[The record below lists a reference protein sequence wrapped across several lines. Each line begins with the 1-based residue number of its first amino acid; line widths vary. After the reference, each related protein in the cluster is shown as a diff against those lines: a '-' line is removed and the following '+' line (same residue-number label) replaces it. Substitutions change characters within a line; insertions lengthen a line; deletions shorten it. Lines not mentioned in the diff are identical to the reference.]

1 MKLVSFP
8 TTKKKRKK
16 RKWSFNPWRRAD
28 GWLTTFVVQIVSIGS
43 GKFWRDG
50 WFQAWSP
57 LILFLSR
64 VIELTIELEDREKQK
79 RICLFILYSSGG
91 TSETMDNIW
100 QRRKGSFCG
109 WVTPPL
115 HIFLLTAL
123 GLLLAGDNNR
133 LQVDGESLSI
143 HLCIIRPVIPTNA
156 FGKPHAYY
164 QGSVDTEMMNNFL
177 WRNKKMRMKTKKK
190 KESIWNGA
198 SGYICTQG
206 GEEKRGSKGKPV
218 LLSSW

>member
-1 MKLVSFP
+1 
-8 TTKKKRKK
+8 
-16 RKWSFNPWRRAD
+16 
-28 GWLTTFVVQIVSIGS
+28 
-43 GKFWRDG
+43 
-50 WFQAWSP
+50 
-57 LILFLSR
+57 
-64 VIELTIELEDREKQK
+64 
-79 RICLFILYSSGG
+79 
-91 TSETMDNIW
+91 MDNIW

-164 QGSVDTEMMNNFL
+164 QRSVDTEMMNNFL
-177 WRNKKMRMKTKKK
+177 WGNNKKKCGWRRRRRKNRFETALAVIYVHK
-190 KESIWNGA
+190 
-198 SGYICTQG
+198 
-206 GEEKRGSKGKPV
+206 EEKKNADQKGSRCCFPLDSSRLAILLLLHLVPIV
-218 LLSSW
+218 LLLLFFFKVIHSPAIYHHWAKILDGQEIEAFYKV